1 MNINVTT
8 KEEILRTSRAI
19 VAENGISGL
28 NMRKVAEA
36 CGVALGSL
44 YNYFSSKDELMTATV
59 ESVWKDIF
67 FEFQLERLQAVP
79 FPEYVKK
86 LYQSAKVGSV
96 LYPRF
101 FAEHSIIFTGAARSN
116 ARALMESCFSD
127 LKVGLKHCLS
137 SDPSVSAAAFTDE
150 FRVDTFIDFVFS
162 FLIYSLGQNKDIDF
176 LVEVIRRTIY

>member
-1 MNINVTT
+1 
-8 KEEILRTSRAI
+8 
-19 VAENGISGL
+19 
-28 NMRKVAEA
+28 
-36 CGVALGSL
+36 
-44 YNYFSSKDELMTATV
+44 MTATV

-67 FEFQLERLQAVP
+67 SEFQLERLQAVP

-86 LYQSAKVGSV
+86 LYQSAQVGSV

-137 SDPSVSAAAFTDE
+137 SDPSVSAAAFRDE